1 MPKIS
6 AAGGATY
13 NEPRPGGEPGELV
26 AVQPE
31 WAGSEPDTL
40 DNRSYAPPE
49 PAEAAEPDQ
58 AQREAEHARG
68 RDESWDGGS
77 SPDSPKMTGKP
88 ESSPESSKASP
99 ARTTE
104 SPTSK
109 GQTDSRTAPTTG
121 TGRETSG
128 KK

>member
-6 AAGGATY
+6 NAGGATY

-26 AVQPE
+26 AVEPG

-49 PAEAAEPDQ
+49 PVAAAEPDQ

-77 SPDSPKMTGKP
+77 SPDSPKTTGKH
-88 ESSPESSKASP
+88 ESSGESSKASP
-99 ARTTE
+99 ARTTA

-109 GQTDSRTAPTTG
+109 GQTDDRTAPTMG
-121 TGRETSG
+121 TDRATRD